1 MSEKQPHVERMK
13 QEYGEL
19 NAKITSL
26 VAFTSG
32 ATFQAL
38 SAEDRTLM
46 VAQLGAMQSYSAILS
61 MRLNR
66 AKQ

>member
-1 MSEKQPHVERMK
+1 MSEEQQVTLLR
-13 QEYGEL
+13 QEYGEI

-26 VAFTSG
+26 VVFTSG
-32 ATFQAL
+32 STFHDL
-38 SAEDRTLM
+38 PAEDRTLL